1 MQYLVWKLLSAL
13 LGVEIALFN
22 GLPSLSHC
30 WDALTRVELDP
41 SPADTL
47 FVNHHIFNTHHT
59 LNVAIAI
66 CQQIYKYVVEILHL
80 CITSTFLICTQDI
93 PTVSRVPGKLG
104 PGKLDSWAPR
114 PNLPWTQNHYN
125 IPSKS
130 SPSQEYR
137 QPRQGSGGI
146 EQWPSDVSA
155 RLAGNPVT
163 IFPSKVPAHAAC
175 IQFIAFSI
183 ATASHS

>member
-1 MQYLVWKLLSAL
+1 MVTCAVLYCVEHAICDSARYLSGCNTWCGNCLVHYLVWKLQH
-13 LGVEIALFN
+13 ALFN
-22 GLPSLSHC
+22 GLPSLSYC

-66 CQQIYKYVVEILHL
+66 CQQIYKYVVEIFDL

-114 PNLPWTQNHYN
+114 PNLP
-125 IPSKS
+125 
-130 SPSQEYR
+130 
-137 QPRQGSGGI
+137 
-146 EQWPSDVSA
+146 
-155 RLAGNPVT
+155 
-163 IFPSKVPAHAAC
+163 
-175 IQFIAFSI
+175 
-183 ATASHS
+183 